1 MNDRTANAN
10 APSGRLPTIYFPHG
24 GGPWTVVDLGAGDEY
39 ASLDRYLRALPAG
52 LPSAPKAVLCVS
64 AHWEAPKPTVM
75 TAAQPPML
83 YDYYGFPQAAY
94 EFTWAAPG
102 APDVA
107 ALVKDHL
114 AGAGFSV
121 NEDGER
127 GFDHGTFVPL
137 MLSDPEAKTPTF
149 QLSLVEGLD
158 PAQHVEIGKALAPLR
173 DHGVL
178 IVGSGMSYHNMRMF
192 QANMRGDRSASHQM
206 DEDSRA
212 FDAWL
217 AETMA
222 AEPSQR
228 ETRVVQWA
236 KAPGGKASHP
246 REEHLLPLMV
256 TLGAGVEDSATL
268 PYRDRILGAHVSAVH
283 FG

>member
-1 MNDRTANAN
+1 M
-10 APSGRLPTIYFPHG
+10 
-24 GGPWTVVDLGAGDEY
+24 GDEY
-39 ASLDRYLRALPAG
+39 ASLDRYLRALPEG

-83 YDYYGFPQAAY
+83 YDYYGFPQPAY

-102 APDVA
+102 APDTA
-107 ALVKDHL
+107 ALVRDHL
-114 AGAGFSV
+114 ARAGFSV
-121 NEDGER
+121 ATDAER

-158 PAQHVEIGKALAPLR
+158 PAQHVAVGKALAPLR
-173 DHGVL
+173 DQGVL

-192 QANMRGDRSASHQM
+192 QSHMRGDRSASQQM
-206 DEDSRA
+206 TDDSRA
-212 FDAWL
+212 FDEWL

-228 ETRVVQWA
+228 ETRIVEWA
-236 KAPGGKASHP
+236 TAPGGRASHP

-256 TLGAGVEDSATL
+256 TLGAGVEDTTTL